1 MVLSLTLYHFDQIF
15 MCCIIADFNLES
27 NLSPS
32 NFVMSTGLQ
41 NKALACLP

>member
-1 MVLSLTLYHFDQIF
+1 MY
-15 MCCIIADFNLES
+15 CIIADFNPES

-41 NKALACLP
+41 NKALVSHQS